1 MKRYVSLTT
10 LLCIIC
16 NWEETS
22 AFALNIGH
30 RRPRIILQRRNEN
43 RHPSLWQTTSEDDSA
58 TNKEL
63 EDLQSGLQ
71 DLLQGRAIDMG
82 NAAALVGTPHDA
94 IGVVAH
100 LPLIVESIRT
110 AVTGQIHPEFY
121 QFAAGSTFLCAMA
134 HGIMSYDVE
143 RDYRAPRLAEFKT
156 VYEFS
161 ALYLVPFSW
170 LLWRITPLFPVVL
183 EAFDLPACLA
193 LTIVTL
199 YGFLYAFYGKK
210 LLQDANTE
218 GYEGI
223 LTPSDPDY
231 QAQAQLYLTGN
242 IAINGLACL
251 FLPFAWT
258 LAFRGT
264 EWWDRIQILHPNE
277 AAFLGVSILVATL
290 GDVSGN
296 FLLRMQELQ
305 VFRSESA
312 IVVCG
317 ISSNLILLLFPEI
330 IFNTLYNSGV
340 SEVGFYRE

>member
-1 MKRYVSLTT
+1 MKHRLTLIA
-10 LLCIIC
+10 LLSIVAL
-16 NWEETS
+16 EKST
-22 AFALNIGH
+22 AFAPNIHH
-30 RRPRIILQRRNEN
+30 RILKSYYQRP
-43 RHPSLWQTTSEDDSA
+43 PTTSSSFLFNTASDESG

-63 EDLQSGLQ
+63 EGLQVGLQ
-71 DLLQGRAIDMG
+71 DLLQGRAIDTG

-100 LPLIVESIRT
+100 LPLIFESIRT

-121 QFAAGSTFLCAMA
+121 QFAAFSTFSCAVA
-134 HGIMSYDVE
+134 HGIMSYDSE

-170 LLWRITPLFPVVL
+170 LLWRITPVFPSSWEV
-183 EAFDLPACLA
+183 FDVPACLA

-199 YGFLYAFYGKK
+199 YGFLYGFYGKK
-210 LLQDANTE
+210 LLQDANNE

-223 LTPSDPDY
+223 LIPSDPEY

-264 EWWDRIQILHPNE
+264 EWWYRVQTLHPNE
-277 AAFLGVSILVATL
+277 AAFLGVSILVAIL
-290 GDVSGN
+290 GDVAGN
-296 FLLRMQELQ
+296 FLLRMQELD

-317 ISSNLILLLFPEI
+317 ITSNLVLLLFPEI

-340 SEVGFYRE
+340 SEVGFYWE